1 MKRNIIIII
10 CILVLLFVA
19 GLCGFTLAQP
29 DASENAQNDRLI
41 GVLITT
47 EYLDLF
53 DVERYLNDNIRKKDG
68 EDITISD
75 DSSKYQ
81 GRLYATLKYRSLT
94 SKDSG
99 EVVTTKEYVFGEV
112 KGFSYFY
119 YTITDGDETYNTASG
134 NEAISDGQT
143 NISVTDEGESV
154 TLDGTIYVAAAS
166 GNVTYYMNP
175 VYQSADGRVYAMNGS
190 GISFDG
196 DSEGVAGSQT
206 MDATTTVMENGEKNT
221 YSISVKTTISVMNP
235 PRRVSVLQFDS
246 DDAILSRDEY
256 LPGSLPETI
265 TPKQGCSYIILET
278 IKTSPKQGETVFR
291 TLYQRE
297 DETLES
303 FYLRDDGV
311 CVKQSTALKW
321 TL

>member
-10 CILVLLFVA
+10 CILALIFVA
-19 GLCGFTLAQP
+19 GLCGFTLVQP
-29 DASENAQNDRLI
+29 DAAENAQNDRLI

-53 DVERYLNDNIRKKDG
+53 DVEHYLNDNIGKMDG

-75 DSSKYQ
+75 DNSKYQ
-81 GRLYATLKYRSLT
+81 DRLYATLKDRRLT
-94 SKDSG
+94 SEDSG
-99 EVVTTKEYVFGEV
+99 EVVTTKEYVFEGV
-112 KGFSYFY
+112 KGFPYFY
-119 YTITDGDETYNTASG
+119 YTTYDGGETYNTASG

-143 NISVTDEGESV
+143 NISVTDEGERV
-154 TLDGTIYVAAAS
+154 TLDGTIYVASTDSNA
-166 GNVTYYMNP
+166 VYYMNP
-175 VYQSADGRVYAMNGS
+175 VYQSSDGRVYAMSGS
-190 GISFDG
+190 GMSFSG
-196 DSEGVAGSQT
+196 DSEGLAGFQT
-206 MDATTTVMENGEKNT
+206 MDATTTVTENGEKKT
-221 YSISVKTTISVMNP
+221 YSISIKTTISVMNP

-246 DDAILSRDEY
+246 DDAILSREEY

-278 IKTSPKQGETVFR
+278 IKTSPNQGETVSR
-291 TLYQRE
+291 TLYQMK

-311 CVKQSTALKW
+311 CVEQSTALKW
-321 TL
+321 ML